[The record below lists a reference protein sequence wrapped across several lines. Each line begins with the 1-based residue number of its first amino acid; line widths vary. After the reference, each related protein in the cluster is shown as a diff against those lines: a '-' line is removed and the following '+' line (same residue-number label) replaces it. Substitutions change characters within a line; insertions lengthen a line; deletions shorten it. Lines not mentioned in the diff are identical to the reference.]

1 MASNWSRRKT
11 LQLAGSALVTGLA
24 GCTTGSSGDSSPT
37 TSQSPPPSNT
47 YTVEVI
53 SYQDLSPASRQTF
66 RQLVDNGS
74 IQGVCSEFPNEFWEA
89 PAIRYQNIL
98 YAVEKEQTGRFIAE
112 YSLETE
118 RIKESSIE
126 NESEVIA
133 FEDLTQEAR
142 DVFESAPTRPTQER
156 LPKQL
161 YEHRYARYEDDHY
174 ELIIIH
180 GDLIECELT
189 VESRSS

>member
-11 LQLAGSALVTGLA
+11 LQLAGSALLIGLA
-24 GCTTGSSGDSSPT
+24 GCTTVSPGDSSPT
-37 TSQSPPPSNT
+37 TTQSPPPSNT
-47 YTVEVI
+47 HTVEVI
-53 SYQDLSPASRQTF
+53 SFQDLSPASRQTF

-74 IQGVCSEFPNEFWEA
+74 IQGACSEFPNELWEA
-89 PAIRYQNIL
+89 PAISYQNSL
-98 YAVEKEQTGRFIAE
+98 YAVEKEQTGQFIAE

-118 RIKESSIE
+118 RIDESSIE
-126 NESEVIA
+126 NESEVIV

-142 DVFESAPTRPTQER
+142 EVFESAPTRPTRER
-156 LPKQL
+156 LPEQL
-161 YEHRYARYEDDHY
+161 YEHRYVRYEGAHY

-180 GDLIECELT
+180 GDVIECELT